1 MVLKFNKNSLPLWGI
16 VVNFKLN
23 ICFWVLLH
31 KVTHFFWV
39 GGNLKESLKNEQ
51 IVLPEVR
58 LIGPN
63 SEQLGIMSSEK
74 ALEQASNYDLDL
86 VLIAPEAK
94 PPVCKIMD
102 YGKYRF
108 DELKKLK
115 DQKKAQKVAQLK
127 EMSLSMT
134 IDDHDL
140 EIKAKQVCKFLAD
153 GSKVKVNIRM
163 FGRLQAR
170 PQVGVDI
177 MRRFAEMCASVGQI
191 DKQPEVNGRNIFMF
205 LAPISKK

>member
-1 MVLKFNKNSLPLWGI
+1 M
-16 VVNFKLN
+16 
-23 ICFWVLLH
+23 
-31 KVTHFFWV
+31 
-39 GGNLKESLKNEQ
+39 KETLKNEQ
-51 IVLPEVR
+51 IVLNEVR

-63 SEQLGIMSSEK
+63 SEQLGLMSSEK
-74 ALEQASNYDLDL
+74 ANEIASTYNLDL

-94 PPVCKIMD
+94 PPVGKIMD
-102 YGKYRF
+102 YGKFKF

-115 DQKKAQKVAQLK
+115 DQKKNQKVAKLK
-127 EMSLSMT
+127 EMPLSMT

-163 FGRLQAR
+163 KGRMQAR

-177 MRRFAEMCASVGQI
+177 MNKFAEMCASVGQI
-191 DKQPEVNGRNIFMF
+191 DKKPEIQGRNIFMF
-205 LAPISKK
+205 LAPLSNKK

>member
-1 MVLKFNKNSLPLWGI
+1 M
-16 VVNFKLN
+16 
-23 ICFWVLLH
+23 
-31 KVTHFFWV
+31 
-39 GGNLKESLKNEQ
+39 KETLKNEQ

-63 SEQLGIMSSEK
+63 SEQLGIMSSAQ
-74 ALEQASNYDLDL
+74 ALEAASNYDLDL

-102 YGKYRF
+102 YGKFKF

-115 DQKKAQKVAQLK
+115 DQKKSQKVAKLK
-127 EMSLSMT
+127 EMPLSMT

-163 FGRLQAR
+163 KGRMQAR
-170 PQVGVDI
+170 PQVGVDV
-177 MRRFAEMCASVGQI
+177 MNRFAEMCASVGQI
-191 DKQPEVNGRNIFMF
+191 DKKPEVNGRNIFMF

>member
-1 MVLKFNKNSLPLWGI
+1 M
-16 VVNFKLN
+16 
-23 ICFWVLLH
+23 
-31 KVTHFFWV
+31 
-39 GGNLKESLKNEQ
+39 KETLKNEQ
-51 IVLPEVR
+51 IVLQEVR

-74 ALEQASNYDLDL
+74 ANEVATSYNLDL

-102 YGKYRF
+102 YGKYKF

-115 DQKKAQKVAQLK
+115 DQKKNQKVAKLK
-127 EMSLSMT
+127 EMPLSMT

-163 FGRLQAR
+163 KGRMQAR
-170 PQVGVDI
+170 PQVGVDV
-177 MRRFAEMCASVGQI
+177 MNRFAEMCASVGQI
-191 DKQPEVNGRNIFMF
+191 DKKPEVNGRNIFMF
-205 LAPISKK
+205 LAPISNKK